1 MSARSNHD
9 LRRRASHQRRGR
21 RASKVDAMGGI
32 LNRHGCYQHHPG
44 EYRLPSV
51 AIAERAKMDRKGRTY
66 NQESYFQTE
75 DDLQRRELASQQGRT
90 QESYCDHHQAEYRKR
105 KQLCDSA

>member
-1 MSARSNHD
+1 
-9 LRRRASHQRRGR
+9 
-21 RASKVDAMGGI
+21 MGGI